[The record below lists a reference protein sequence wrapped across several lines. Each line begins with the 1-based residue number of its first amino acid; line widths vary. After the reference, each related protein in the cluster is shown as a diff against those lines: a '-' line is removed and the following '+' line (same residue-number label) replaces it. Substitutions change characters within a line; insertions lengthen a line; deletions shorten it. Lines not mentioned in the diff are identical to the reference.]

1 MAWGREEMAARA
13 ARELRDGQYVNLGIG
28 LPTLIPNHL
37 QAGVEVVL
45 ESENGI
51 LGTGPYPTEDQVDP
65 DLINAGKETVTVLP
79 GASFFDSALSFSM
92 IRGGH
97 IDVAV
102 LGAMQVSEKGDL
114 ANWAIPGK
122 MITGIGGAMD
132 LVHGARTVIVV
143 DDPHGQG
150 RLAED
155 PHRVRAAA
163 DRQGVRGPD
172 HHRPGCARRD
182 RRRTGAR
189 GVRTRCDRRRDHR
202 QDRRQADRNGGPEVK
217 HVYIADAVRT
227 PIGRYNGGLASVRP
241 DDLAAHTIRELLA
254 HTPNLDPSRIE
265 DVYFGNANGA
275 GEENRNVARMAALL
289 AGLPTGVPGV
299 TVNRLCASGLEAVIQ
314 AARAIAVGD
323 ASIALAGG
331 VESMTRAPY
340 VLPKS
345 DRPFPAGHA
354 ELYSTTLGWRMVNPR
369 MDPQWTIPLGESAE
383 LIADKHKISR
393 EQQDEFALASHRK
406 AAKAQSEGLFG
417 AELVPVPVPQR
428 KGDPLPFAA
437 DECVRPDASLAA
449 MAKLRPSFRTEH
461 STVTAGN
468 ASPLNDGAAALLLMD
483 EAGLKATGREP
494 LARVSATGVS
504 ALDPHYFGLAPVE
517 AVNRALAKAG
527 RTFADL
533 DVLELNEAFAAQVL
547 GCLAEWPEFD
557 SAILNPRGGAIALGH
572 PLGASGARLAGTV
585 AHQLA
590 RRGSGTGIATL
601 CIGVGQ
607 GLALVLER

>member
-1 MAWGREEMAARA
+1 M
-13 ARELRDGQYVNLGIG
+13 
-28 LPTLIPNHL
+28 
-37 QAGVEVVL
+37 
-45 ESENGI
+45 
-51 LGTGPYPTEDQVDP
+51 
-65 DLINAGKETVTVLP
+65 K
-79 GASFFDSALSFSM
+79 
-92 IRGGH
+92 
-97 IDVAV
+97 DVY
-102 LGAMQVSEKGDL
+102 
-114 ANWAIPGK
+114 
-122 MITGIGGAMD
+122 
-132 LVHGARTVIVV
+132 LV
-143 DDPHGQG
+143 
-150 RLAED
+150 
-155 PHRVRAAA
+155 
-163 DRQGVRGPD
+163 
-172 HHRPGCARRD
+172 
-182 RRRTGAR
+182 
-189 GVRTRCDRRRDHR
+189 
-202 QDRRQADRNGGPEVK
+202 
-217 HVYIADAVRT
+217 DAVRT
-227 PIGRYNGGLASVRP
+227 PIGRYNGSLASVRP
-241 DDLAAHTIRELLA
+241 DDLAAHALRELLA
-254 HTPNLDPSRIE
+254 RSPELDPARIE

-289 AGLPTGVPGV
+289 AGLPTTVPGV

-323 ASIALAGG
+323 ASIAVAGG

-393 EQQDEFALASHRK
+393 EQQDEFALASHQK
-406 AAKAQSEGLFG
+406 AAKAQAEDLFD
-417 AELVPVPVPQR
+417 AELAAVTIPQR
-428 KGDPLPFAA
+428 KGEAVVFAA

-449 MAKLRPSFRTEH
+449 MARLKPSFRTEGG
-461 STVTAGN
+461 TVTAGN
-468 ASPLNDGAAALLLMD
+468 ASPLNDGAAALLLVD
-483 EAGLKATGREP
+483 EEGLKATGREP
-494 LARVSATGVS
+494 LARISATGVS
-504 ALDPHYFGLAPVE
+504 ATDPHYFGLAPVE

-557 SAILNPRGGAIALGH
+557 PAILNPQGGAIALGH

-590 RRGSGTGIATL
+590 RKGTGIGVATL